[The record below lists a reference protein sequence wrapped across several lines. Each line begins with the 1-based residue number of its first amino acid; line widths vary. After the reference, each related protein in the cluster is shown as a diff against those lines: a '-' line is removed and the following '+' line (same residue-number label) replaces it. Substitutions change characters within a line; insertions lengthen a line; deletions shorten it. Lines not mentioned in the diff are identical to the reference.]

1 MLEFEYS
8 VAGDIVP
15 VFSEIQALLDTPTT
29 HWGNIFEAELDKL
42 SDVHLTTLTEQPTT
56 TPGDYAIQ
64 LDTTEK
70 LELPLALLR
79 QTTSTTRQTPTLI
92 QVIIGQDTNRKC
104 NDCRR
109 TFSALKRLRIHVPP
123 TFYCDFL
130 ALWST
135 PLLWRRHIMPS
146 TGNRYRNRKSWCRCD
161 CSTGHW

>member
-79 QTTSTTRQTPTLI
+79 QTT
-92 QVIIGQDTNRKC
+92 
-104 NDCRR
+104 
-109 TFSALKRLRIHVPP
+109 
-123 TFYCDFL
+123 
-130 ALWST
+130 
-135 PLLWRRHIMPS
+135 
-146 TGNRYRNRKSWCRCD
+146 
-161 CSTGHW
+161 